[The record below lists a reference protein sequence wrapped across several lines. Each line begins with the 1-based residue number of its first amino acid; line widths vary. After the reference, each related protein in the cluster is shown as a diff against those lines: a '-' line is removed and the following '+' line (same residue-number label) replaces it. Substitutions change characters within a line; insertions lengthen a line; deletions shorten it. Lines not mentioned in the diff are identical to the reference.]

1 MALVAGALGIVVLIV
16 GLVAQAQRPEDTVE
30 AVAQVDTAVVVVP
43 ADMIAFALES
53 EGRIA
58 VEGADTLQAF
68 TARPAD
74 LDAWLDDKESTYV
87 TGLPTWEE
95 LTTDVAEPAPEPSP
109 TASPSASAEPSPE
122 PTASASAEPEGDEFE
137 QLLDTS
143 DDLWRDDWTG
153 HGRVSIGAAQVPVG
167 LDLVVVSADGSPLTS
182 AELRLERDIND
193 AWVMPL
199 IVWGA
204 ILTAIG
210 LVAVLLLLIDVRPLQ
225 ARGEE
230 WLARRQRIGTGDS
243 GAKPG
248 SRRARRM
255 EGAAVPA
262 VDLPDEPDAAV
273 AASEDP
279 GADAEETLEPAE
291 SDTDD
296 AAVED
301 RDDDESHGEDGEDG
315 EADEPYKPRTEDEEG
330 GR

>member
-43 ADMIAFALES
+43 ADMVAFALAS
-53 EGRIA
+53 DGRVA
-58 VEGADTLQAF
+58 VEGAGTLEAF
-68 TARPAD
+68 TARPSD
-74 LDAWLDDKESTYV
+74 LDAWLDDKESTYL

-95 LTTDVAEPAPEPSP
+95 LTTDVAAAAPEPSP
-109 TASPSASAEPSPE
+109 TASPTPSAEPSPE
-122 PTASASAEPEGDEFE
+122 PSTSPEAEGE
-137 QLLDTS
+137 QFDPLLDTS
-143 DDLWRDDWTG
+143 DDLWRDNWTG
-153 HGRVSIGAAQVPVG
+153 HGRVSVGAAQVPVG

-204 ILTAIG
+204 ILTAVG

-262 VDLPDEPDAAV
+262 VDLPEEPDAAGARDV
-273 AASEDP
+273 ENDAGSEPAQYGP
-279 GADAEETLEPAE
+279 GDDAGDESDAQDGSDAEEDETATRE
-291 SDTDD
+291 
-296 AAVED
+296 AVD
-301 RDDDESHGEDGEDG
+301 
-315 EADEPYKPRTEDEEG
+315 PYAPRPEDEEG